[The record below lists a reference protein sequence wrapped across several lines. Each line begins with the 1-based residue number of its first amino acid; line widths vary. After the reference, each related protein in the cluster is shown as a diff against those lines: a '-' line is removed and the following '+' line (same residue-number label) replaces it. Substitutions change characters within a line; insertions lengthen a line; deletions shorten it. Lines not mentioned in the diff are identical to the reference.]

1 MVVVD
6 PRGLETI
13 ELEEPPL
20 PCLAVCYVHQVTSVR
35 LGSGDLLWGE
45 LEAVRVRIWSWGP
58 MLLPLMMLQA
68 GQLGTALGG
77 YYWMGGGCC

>member
-1 MVVVD
+1 MVVVN

-13 ELEEPPL
+13 ELVEL
-20 PCLAVCYVHQVTSVR
+20 PLAVCYVHQVTSVR

-58 MLLPLMMLQA
+58 MLLPLMMLRA